1 MDETALKSCLD
12 GTFTRFTYSERG
24 TRVLTR
30 TVARDFLPDYSA
42 LEQPEQSGVANRAP
56 RRAFSAEEDS
66 RILELVAAKTPMTQ
80 IASRMGRNPKS
91 VAVRYAR
98 LLNAGVLA

>member
-12 GTFTRFTYSERG
+12 GTFTRFTYGERG

-42 LEQPEQSGVANRAP
+42 LEQQEQSGTANRSP
-56 RRAFSAEEDS
+56 RRLFSPEEDS
-66 RILELVAAKTPMTQ
+66 RILELVAAKVPVTT
-80 IASRMGRNPKS
+80 IASRMDRNPKS
-91 VAVRYAR
+91 IAVRYAR